1 MNWKN
6 FRKVGVAALGAALTI
21 GLQLGLTGTAQQIL
35 TAVAALAT
43 ALGVYTVRNGPKP
56 VDGETVVGGG
66 SATIKMGG

>member
-21 GLQLGLTGTAQQIL
+21 GFQLGLTGTAQQVL

-43 ALGVYTVRNGPKP
+43 ALGVYTVRNGVKP
-56 VDGETVVGGG
+56 EATTVNGTGEAKIV
-66 SATIKMGG
+66 MGG